1 MAKII
6 GDTYIAIVLDGSG
19 SMSGDMPTTITGVN
33 EIIDL
38 MKAEKTKL
46 AGKVKVSLVVFRNR
60 EGEVIY
66 FNEDADKAAHLDS
79 INYIPSGATP
89 MYDGIGQAIKLID
102 GVIKDDDAA
111 LVYIFTDGYEN
122 SSSIYNKEDINS
134 MTEEREK
141 NGNWTFVFQGI
152 EGLDHQL
159 ELNFATNNVM
169 SYDLS
174 TKGRKQAYYETTKGL
189 QAYFDSRSM
198 GQTQVQN
205 FYDSDKYKVDP
216 DKRKFENKK
225 KD

>member
-6 GDTYIAIVLDGSG
+6 GDTYIAIVLDGSS
-19 SMSGDMPTTITGVN
+19 SMSGDIPTTITGVN

-60 EGEVIY
+60 ESEVVY
-66 FNEDADKAAHLDS
+66 FNEDADKASHLDNT
-79 INYIPSGATP
+79 NYIPSGSTP

-111 LVYIFTDGYEN
+111 LVYIFTDGCEN

-134 MTEEREK
+134 MTEEREE

-174 TKGRKQAYYETTKGL
+174 TKGRKQAYSETAKGL
-189 QAYFDSRSM
+189 ESYLYSRSM
-198 GQTQVQN
+198 GETQVQN